1 MTSTDR
7 PGRRYAARLAAIMV
21 PCTLLALI
29 ADRYLPH
36 PLAVLALIGS
46 LTAIVAAPF
55 LTPIDPP
62 EEDP

>member
-1 MTSTDR
+1 
-7 PGRRYAARLAAIMV
+7 MV

-29 ADRYLPH
+29 ADRYLPP